1 MEKVGYDM
9 VNELYNAPMQEVEEM
24 LKHKR
29 EQDMKVERFATIQG
43 IKGKQF
49 GNDIF
54 TTLIKFKDLWDFLD
68 VFPNV
73 QRNTVQ
79 RKVKKIK
86 NYTISGVTD
95 KSTMRFFPS
104 VTATARGNIYYD
116 DSTNKLAIDTQ
127 NSKLSVNDG
136 QHRFYGIS
144 EGLSELKARS
154 NRAKDEVTRQIT
166 NEYIRELEEMVIPL
180 TIFSGL
186 NEIEEKQLFYDTNA
200 KAQRPSRSATIRLA
214 QTDYIAKLARELA
227 EENQYLIRL
236 GVEMDKMSI
245 QKNNSNYVLLTT
257 VYEFI
262 KRLFWSEYKKD
273 IDFLNSKNYGL
284 YKTIVDNTLDMV
296 FKNLPSDLY
305 IKGKYLL
312 EKNFAL
318 KGIAKFI
325 HWAKLE
331 KIDDKDIMAAIKSEE
346 WEMSSKHWYNYGGRL
361 SEINGILSFNGGEA
375 GVYAVHNSLRDRLK
389 NK

>member
-1 MEKVGYDM
+1 MAKQ
-9 VNELYNAPMQEVEEM
+9 LYNEPMQEVEAM
-24 LKHKR
+24 LKAKR
-29 EQDMKVERFATIQG
+29 DHDMKVQQYATLSG

-54 TTLIKFKDLWDFLD
+54 TTLIKFKDLRTFLD

-73 QRNTVQ
+73 QRNTVA
-79 RKVKKIK
+79 RKVSKIK
-86 NYTISGVTD
+86 TYTISGVTD

-104 VTATARGNIYYD
+104 VTATARGNVFYD
-116 DSTNKLAIDTQ
+116 ESSKQLAIDTQ
-127 NSKLSVNDG
+127 NSKLSLNDG
-136 QHRFYGIS
+136 QHRHFGVCEALREL
-144 EGLSELKARS
+144 EGRS
-154 NRAKDEVTRQIT
+154 NKAKDQATRQQI
-166 NEYIRELEEMVIPL
+166 NDYIRELEEMVIPL
-180 TIFSGL
+180 TIFAGL
-186 NEIEEKQLFYDTNA
+186 NEIEESQLFYDTNA

-214 QTDYIAKLARELA
+214 QTDYIAKLSRELT
-227 EENQYLIRL
+227 EQNMYLKRY

-245 QKNNSNYVLLTT
+245 QRNNSNFILLTT

-296 FKNLPSDLY
+296 FKNLPTDLH

-312 EKNFAL
+312 EKNYAL
-318 KGIAKFI
+318 KGVAKFI
-325 HWAKLE
+325 HWAKLN

-346 WEMSSKHWYNYGGRL
+346 WEMDSKHWYNFGGRL
-361 SEINGILSFNGGEA
+361 SEINGILAFNGGEA
-375 GVYAVHNSLRDRLK
+375 GISAVYNSLK
-389 NK
+389 NRVEGK